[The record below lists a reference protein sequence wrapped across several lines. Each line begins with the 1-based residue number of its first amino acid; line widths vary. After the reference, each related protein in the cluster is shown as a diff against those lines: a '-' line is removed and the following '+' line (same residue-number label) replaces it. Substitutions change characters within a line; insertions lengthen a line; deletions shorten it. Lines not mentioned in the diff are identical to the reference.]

1 MSSSS
6 GTESARSFANLVR
19 DEQKTL
25 KLLQVLQS
33 RDRAKEGSV
42 VSVEMQSFLSEC
54 KGMHMLPGLVSSL
67 LAAQTHP
74 FTTTRAQNQQMP
86 GEASTKQA

>member
-1 MSSSS
+1 
-6 GTESARSFANLVR
+6 
-19 DEQKTL
+19 
-25 KLLQVLQS
+25 
-33 RDRAKEGSV
+33 
-42 VSVEMQSFLSEC
+42 MQSFLSEC

-86 GEASTKQA
+86 GEASTKQAEDKNEVKKEKGKENGADKQDKNKF